1 MPPQLPS
8 STSWATG
15 SSSPALKTVDNNGK
29 DKEMDGTGSGQQQ
42 TAGDDDWEM
51 PHLESISSTLT
62 LPLYPHFAN
71 LVKRCP
77 NLKMFSSTLDVHLDK
92 TGLADSLRT
101 YCASLETLV
110 LSSSLP
116 SDHATV
122 SIRNCSMAGL
132 RELEVHIHGD
142 GDEDDLV
149 SAILQYTETLEALR
163 IYQSRGDCDI
173 PPYLRLLVGCK
184 SLEEFSLLMHAMKC
198 SHDNLFEILKT
209 QPWGS
214 RKTLEQVEFGSEFC
228 CGGAENPSDAAMMQ
242 ELSSTTSVM
251 GWYRAQQEKEQDA
264 IVSNINKTKLCHAFE
279 MTQGMECLETMTLD
293 EVEFRR

>member
-1 MPPQLPS
+1 
-8 STSWATG
+8 
-15 SSSPALKTVDNNGK
+15 TVDNNGE

-77 NLKMFSSTLDVHLDK
+77 NLKMSSSTLDVHLDK
-92 TGLADSLRT
+92 TGLADSFKI
-101 YCASLETLV
+101 YCPRLETLV

-122 SIRNCSMAGL
+122 LIRNCSMAGL

-149 SAILQYTETLEALR
+149 SAILQHAETLEALR
-163 IYQSRGDCDI
+163 IYRSQGDCDI

-184 SLEEFSLLMHAMKC
+184 SLRAFSLFMHLEDAV
-198 SHDNLFEILKT
+198 L
-209 QPWGS
+209 GS

-228 CGGAENPSDAAMMQ
+228 CGGAENPSDVAMMQ
-242 ELSSTTSVM
+242 ELSSTTPVM
-251 GWYRAQQEKEQDA
+251 GWYGAQQEQEQDA
-264 IVSNINKTKLCHAFE
+264 IVSDMNKTRLRHAFE
-279 MTQGMECLETMTLD
+279 MIQGMECLETMTLG